1 MLPGMVTPR
10 GHTQASDPA
19 TPLSAGAPAPPFAL
33 HDSPHSRAALADF
46 RGRAVVLTFYVA
58 DWHPVASAQLALYQ
72 ELLPHLER
80 LGASVLGIS
89 VDATW
94 SHQAFARASGI
105 GFPLLADDAPPGAVA
120 RAYGVF
126 VPETGRS
133 RRALFVIDGEGIV
146 RWSATFPDAL
156 NPGADGVLSALEA
169 LRPAAGSGAEVS
181 PVGRD
186 GGVGATCA
194 CGCGLSA
201 AQVSA
206 DAGARP
212 PHTREGPNR

>member
-1 MLPGMVTPR
+1 V
-10 GHTQASDPA
+10 
-19 TPLSAGAPAPPFAL
+19 AL
-33 HDSPHSRAALADF
+33 EDY
-46 RGRAVVLTFYVA
+46 RGRAVVLAFYVA
-58 DWHPVASAQLALYQ
+58 DWHPVAGAQLALYQ
-72 ELLPHLER
+72 ELRPHLER
-80 LGASVLGIS
+80 LGAAILGIS

-105 GFPLLADDAPPGAVA
+105 TFPLLADDAPPGAVA

-133 RRALFVIDGEGIV
+133 RRALFVIDREGIV

-169 LRPAAGSGAEVS
+169 LRPAAGSGAES
-181 PVGRD
+181 APIGRD
-186 GGVGATCA
+186 GAAGVTCA

-206 DAGARP
+206 DAGSRP
-212 PHTREGPNR
+212 HRTREEPSR